1 MLTRILHNNP
11 QLCTFIE
18 QLDLQLSA
26 PQLRHV
32 TNVADGLLVTDAP
45 KTLAEIQRQFV
56 SYVDPSNIADTF
68 RIAPWTAADIRAPL
82 ANVLMQTALERLA
95 RQGQRRRLLINLDD
109 SLAIKDP
116 ATRCLQ
122 GVDWHYYHAHN
133 RKKRYRI
140 QNGLAYLVCNIVAG
154 DWNFTFAVR
163 PYLRQRTVRR
173 INRHRPPERRV
184 RFICKYRLARQ
195 ILEDCRRLIPRD
207 VAVYVHTDAWY
218 ASARLLKY
226 IRRQGWHATCG
237 VRANR
242 HLNGQ
247 RLDQRFLAQR
257 HRRYVHVDIRAA
269 DGSIRTFLARHM
281 TGRLNKVPFD
291 VRGLATKR
299 HYRDR
304 HPAYFI
310 STDLTLAPHTA
321 LQWYAKR
328 WNCEVDNFYLKQR
341 LGLGDFRLQP
351 YEAIDKFC
359 TVVHLSWAYL
369 QWCLAQ
375 TSNPKVQ
382 NPADVIRQHRD
393 EHARDWLIGAC
404 QEAIASGDIDAVL
417 RRFLRQAA

>member
-11 QLCTFIE
+11 ALCTFIE
-18 QLDLQLSA
+18 QLKLRVTA
-26 PQLRHV
+26 PQLRHI

-68 RIAPWTAADIRAPL
+68 RIAPWTAEDIREPL
-82 ANVLMQTALERLA
+82 ASLLMQTALERLE
-95 RQGQRRRLLINLDD
+95 RSGQRRRLLINLDD

-116 ATRCLQ
+116 DTRCLQ

-133 RKKRYRI
+133 RKKRYRT
-140 QNGLAYLVCNIVAG
+140 QNGLAYLACNIVAG

-163 PYLRQRTVRR
+163 PYLRERTVRR

-184 RFICKYRLARQ
+184 RFTGKYRLARQ
-195 ILEDCRRLIPRD
+195 ILEDCRRLIPKD
-207 VAVYVHTDAWY
+207 VAVYVHFDAWY

-237 VRANR
+237 VRSNR
-242 HLNGQ
+242 HLSGQ

-257 HRRYVHVDIRAA
+257 HRRYVRVDIRAA

-281 TGRLNKVPFD
+281 IGRLNKVPFD
-291 VRGLATKR
+291 IRGLATKR

-304 HPAYFI
+304 RPVYFI

-341 LGLGDFRLQP
+341 VGLGDFRLQP

-359 TVVHLSWAYL
+359 TVVHLAWAYV
-369 QWCLAQ
+369 QWRLAH
-375 TSNPKVQ
+375 TTDRRVQ
-382 NPADVIRQHRD
+382 NPADVIRLHRD
-393 EHARDWLIGAC
+393 EHACDWLIGAC
-404 QEAIASGDIDAVL
+404 QEVIASGNIEAVL
-417 RRFLRQAA
+417 RRFLHGSL